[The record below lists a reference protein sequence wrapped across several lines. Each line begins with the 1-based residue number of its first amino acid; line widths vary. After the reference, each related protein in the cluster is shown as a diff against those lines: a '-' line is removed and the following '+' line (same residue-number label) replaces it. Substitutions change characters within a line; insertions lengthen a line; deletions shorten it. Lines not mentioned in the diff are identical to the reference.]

1 MGKTNMYKML
11 SIPNPLKMKINKNYS
26 NSLGILLSSLT
37 LVVGTLPNPAMAKPV
52 SRQIALQAGDTC
64 SFSGNW
70 GYEGKRGPYIVQ
82 TGNRIQVN
90 MRRYNR
96 PNATGRVINAST
108 IEVNFPDDATFTGE
122 LDGQGNLN
130 WSNGTVWNSTGGTN
144 FAGAWKYQGR
154 LGPNVNSVAKSDGT
168 HKLKIDMRR
177 YSRPNATGTAT
188 GPIATVN
195 FPDDGT
201 FTGTLV
207 TPSCIKWSNNTMWNK

>member
-11 SIPNPLKMKINKNYS
+11 SFPNQIKMQTNKNCS
-26 NSLGILLSSLT
+26 KSLSILLGSLT
-37 LVVGTLPNPAMAKPV
+37 LAIGTLPNLATAAPTN
-52 SRQIALQAGDTC
+52 RQIARQAENTC

-70 GYEGKRGPYIVQ
+70 GYEGKRGPYVVQ
-82 TGNRIQVN
+82 TGDRIQVN

-96 PNATGRVINAST
+96 PNATGRVIDAST
-108 IEVNFPDDATFTGE
+108 IEVNFPDDATFTGK

-144 FAGAWKYQGR
+144 FEGAWKYQGR
-154 LGPNVNSVAKSDGT
+154 LGPNVKSVAKSDGT